1 MKKSSMILPFLFAL
15 LFLTFWGCDKEE
27 HTRPVDFNLYF
38 EVDEKPVMDGNLTI
52 ESILIS
58 LVSIDIEGQ
67 REVGEDVF
75 LTRKFDEREI
85 IGFTIADRGNI
96 ISFNLPQ
103 GIYNPLSFMLN
114 LTPDSEEEDIY
125 EDFDE
130 WHRDIEEGSESIE
143 DLEEDLGDI
152 IEDYLDDVRPCIL
165 VKAKYER
172 NDIFFNVIFA
182 FNDPVMIRIRARNAE
197 GGTEV
202 SLSKDRLNE
211 GVIVLDP
218 SYWFSAV
225 SPLML
230 ESAFPG
236 TLDEEKYIFLHKEV
250 NFELFTSI
258 YNRFEESA
266 VMFIKE

>member
-1 MKKSSMILPFLFAL
+1 MKKTSMILPLLFAL
-15 LFLTFWGCDKEE
+15 MFLTFSGCDKEE
-27 HTRPVDFNLYF
+27 HTRPVDFNLFF
-38 EVDEKPVMDGNLTI
+38 EVDEKPVMDGRLTI

-58 LVSIDIEGQ
+58 LGSIDIEGQ

-114 LTPDSEEEDIY
+114 LTPDPEEEDLY
-125 EDFDE
+125 DDFDD
-130 WHRDIEEGSESIE
+130 WHRDVEEGLEPIE
-143 DLEEDLGDI
+143 DLQDDLGDI
-152 IEDYLDDVRPCIL
+152 IEDYIDDVRPCIL
-165 VKAKYER
+165 VKAIYHR
-172 NDIFFNVIFA
+172 NDIFYNVIFA
-182 FNDPVMIRIRARNAE
+182 FNDPVMIKIRARNSE

-225 SPLML
+225 SPSML

-236 TLDEEKYIFLHKEV
+236 TIDEEKYIFLHKEV
-250 NFELFTSI
+250 NFQLFTTI